1 MRSFL
6 LKQMK
11 QIPKS
16 AVAKVP
22 TLNIK
27 PSLFPYTMLTAAMV
41 VTMSVAYAEQPM
53 SDAELETKY
62 IEVKIKPVC
71 STEKEKIKEK
81 DKKQSCQ
88 DTNVFVIIVTNK
100 QDSTSES
107 DAAQSKDSDSSALL
121 ASIFDNI
128 RLLGGTDV
136 LGVPAGVANTG
147 TPLLFGSEN
156 YSDKWA
162 GNFNQIFQPVTL
174 SGGSG
179 IPPGTAFS
187 VYDTSS
193 LGYGFNNE
201 AHFPDGLPVVTIQS
215 ISISPRN

>member
-1 MRSFL
+1 MRTFL
-6 LKQMK
+6 LKQKK
-11 QIPKS
+11 QIVKN
-16 AVAKVP
+16 AVAKVT

-27 PSLFPYTMLTAAMV
+27 PSLFSYAILTVAMA

-53 SDAELETKY
+53 SDAELETKF

-71 STEKEKIKEK
+71 PTEK
-81 DKKQSCQ
+81 DKDKEKKETCHEPNSFVTDVTSKQK
-88 DTNVFVIIVTNK
+88 DKI
-100 QDSTSES
+100 EA
-107 DAAQSKDSDSSALL
+107 DADLSKDSDIAALL

-147 TPLLFGSEN
+147 TPLLFGNEN
-156 YSDKWA
+156 YSDKWS
-162 GNFNQIFQPVTL
+162 GNLSQIFHPVTL
-174 SGGSG
+174 SGGNG

-193 LGYGFNNE
+193 LGYGFNYE
-201 AHFPDGLPVVTIQS
+201 AHFPDGLPVVKIQS
-215 ISISPRN
+215 VSVSPRN